1 MRQGEEKQL
10 SLSVSRGGRENRMS
24 QQEASMN
31 ALADAAT
38 STASTASTARAASS
52 RPGAIAHR
60 AETPHPAASQGDA
73 SRAPAAYQPATRIQ
87 RSVLTGL
94 EKRTLLWLAHRMPA
108 AINSDHLTVLAFV
121 AMLGVG
127 LSYWLSSV
135 TPIGL
140 VLATLLL
147 AVNWFGDSLD
157 GTLARVRNHQRPRY
171 GYYVDHVVDVTGTL
185 FLFGG
190 LALSGI
196 MSPPVAAALT
206 IAYFLVSLEVYLA
219 TNSLGIFQMSFFGV
233 GPTELRILLAL
244 GNVALLVRGSETVLG
259 TSFTLFDIGGIA
271 GTVGLLATFVY
282 SAVRNTRTLYRAEP
296 LPGRTPR

>member
-1 MRQGEEKQL
+1 MNVLVDATTPQAQPVTHKQ
-10 SLSVSRGGRENRMS
+10 
-24 QQEASMN
+24 
-31 ALADAAT
+31 
-38 STASTASTARAASS
+38 
-52 RPGAIAHR
+52 
-60 AETPHPAASQGDA
+60 
-73 SRAPAAYQPATRIQ
+73 ATRIQ

-94 EKRTLLWLAHRMPA
+94 EKRTLLWLARRMPA

-121 AMLGVG
+121 AMIGVG
-127 LSYWLSSV
+127 FSYWLSNV

-140 VLATLLL
+140 ALATLLL

-157 GTLARVRNHQRPRY
+157 GTLARVRDHQRPRY
-171 GYYVDHVVDVTGTL
+171 GYYVDHVVDIVGTV

-196 MSPPVAAALT
+196 MSAPIAAALL

-219 TNSLGIFQMSFFGV
+219 TNSLGTFQMSFFGV

-244 GNVALLVRGSETVLG
+244 GNVALFVRGSETVLG
-259 TSFTLFDIGGIA
+259 SSFTLFDVGGIA
-271 GTVGLLATFVY
+271 GAIGMVATFTY

-296 LPGRTPR
+296 LPGRKKQ